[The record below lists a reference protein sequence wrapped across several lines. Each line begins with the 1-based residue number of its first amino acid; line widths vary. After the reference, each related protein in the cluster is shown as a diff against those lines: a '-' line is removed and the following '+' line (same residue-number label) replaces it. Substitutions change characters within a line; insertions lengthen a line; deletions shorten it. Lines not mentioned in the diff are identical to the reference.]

1 MCTGDSELFGACP
14 AMSECHGDSCGC
26 GWRRM
31 RRGQIEQRKIPSGS
45 FHRWQRCVTHQLQ
58 PPLGDIQLFLR
69 AVLLSH
75 SHFSGSLLLLSV
87 IFTVSC
93 PLITMG
99 FWVYLNQDGFWYRA
113 EVMNTFIF
121 VVSQSENKYVFW
133 KNLEWPYWGR
143 DHLDFRSSFP
153 SYCSWPQNQSTVL
166 KLLGADVISSRCGC
180 PLERDWVEIPSLP
193 SLSGGNSRRVC

>member
-26 GWRRM
+26 DWRRM
-31 RRGQIEQRKIPSGS
+31 RRGQIEQCKIPSGS

-121 VVSQSENKYVFW
+121 VVSQKTNMFFEKILNGPIEERPLGF
-133 KNLEWPYWGR
+133 
-143 DHLDFRSSFP
+143 
-153 SYCSWPQNQSTVL
+153 QI
-166 KLLGADVISSRCGC
+166 LLPIILFLTPKPVYPAEIIGSRC
-180 PLERDWVEIPSLP
+180 
-193 SLSGGNSRRVC
+193 NF

>member
-1 MCTGDSELFGACP
+1 MMAIWEMFLNWHLGSPATVFGSSWEFQMCTGDSELYGACP

-26 GWRRM
+26 DWRRM
-31 RRGQIEQRKIPSGS
+31 RRGQIEQCKIPSGS
-45 FHRWQRCVTHQLQ
+45 FHRWQRCVTQQLQ

-75 SHFSGSLLLLSV
+75 PHFSGSLLLLSV

-133 KNLEWPYWGR
+133 KNLEWPYWGETTWIP
-143 DHLDFRSSFP
+143 DSP
-153 SYCSWPQNQSTVL
+153 SHHIVPDPKT
-166 KLLGADVISSRCGC
+166 
-180 PLERDWVEIPSLP
+180 SLP
-193 SLSGGNSRRVC
+193 CWNYWEQM